1 MTDTPT
7 PFDISDVK
15 IAEGFE
21 TLRQMITSVEGDSIR
36 APLAKKIAKSMETYL

>member
-7 PFDISDVK
+7 PFDTSDVK

-21 TLRQMITSVEGDSIR
+21 TLRQMITSVEGDTLYAS
-36 APLAKKIAKSMETYL
+36 LAKKIAKSMETYL